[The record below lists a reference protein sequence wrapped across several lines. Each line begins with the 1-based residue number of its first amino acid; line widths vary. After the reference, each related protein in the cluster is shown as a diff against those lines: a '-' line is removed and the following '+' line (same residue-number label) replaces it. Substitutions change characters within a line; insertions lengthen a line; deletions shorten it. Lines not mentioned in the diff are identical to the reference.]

1 MKGKVLRCLG
11 IFMAGLVIMQGVFSA
26 GEKAKA
32 DHAASGK
39 YSTFGPVT
47 VIVEDGTQKKSVCY
61 CIEKKVLCS
70 NNGQS
75 DKITVDP
82 TKALL
87 YNTIFLLGFNSSDI
101 TSVIMKNEEMKL
113 SNETQNAIWAVSDG
127 TIGNAIS
134 TNNYITL
141 LKNNSNSILKQAG
154 YFVANPSYVDGKEKE
169 LVWND
174 TTKQFELTLTNTDV
188 ANGLSANKSVKADT
202 TTLPNGV
209 KVVVEGEKLKI
220 TSTEEFTTAK
230 TITLYK
236 RVQEKG
242 KLVVWDFASG
252 QDQITLDYD
261 DPSIAKTMELKIK
274 TGKKPVVATP
284 APTVAPT
291 QQPTPAP
298 TVAPT
303 QQPSSVPTNQPVVE
317 QAPVVNNQ
325 QVEVK
330 NGDELQKVTEEQ
342 LNSQMDKSP
351 KTADDNKLEIIW
363 TLLGAAFITFVSTV
377 IINTAEKKRNR

>member
-1 MKGKVLRCLG
+1 
-11 IFMAGLVIMQGVFSA
+11 
-26 GEKAKA
+26 
-32 DHAASGK
+32 
-39 YSTFGPVT
+39 
-47 VIVEDGTQKKSVCY
+47 
-61 CIEKKVLCS
+61 
-70 NNGQS
+70 
-75 DKITVDP
+75 
-82 TKALL
+82 
-87 YNTIFLLGFNSSDI
+87 
-101 TSVIMKNEEMKL
+101 MKNEEMKL

-284 APTVAPT
+284 APT
-291 QQPTPAP
+291 PAP